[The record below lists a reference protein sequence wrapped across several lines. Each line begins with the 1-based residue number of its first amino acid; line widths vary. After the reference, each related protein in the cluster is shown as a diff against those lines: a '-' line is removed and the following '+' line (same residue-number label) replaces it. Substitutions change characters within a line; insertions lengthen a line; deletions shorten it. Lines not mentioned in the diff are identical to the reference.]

1 MSAKIRVVLF
11 DVMDTLV
18 VDPFFAGI
26 ESFFGCDRQSLL
38 RGLAPGVWPRFETGE
53 LSADQFYAA
62 MFHDGRSVDGAAL
75 EAFLRSRYRMIDGVL
90 PLVEALAHREVPL
103 AALSNYPVWWRMVA
117 EVTPLGALLD
127 WSHVSCE
134 TGVRKPDPQAYL
146 GACAR
151 LGAAPSEALLVDD
164 REENC
169 RAARDHG
176 LHAHRFTD
184 AASLDAALR
193 DLGLLAA
200 GPGLRREPG
209 SRR

>member
-1 MSAKIRVVLF
+1 MSVPVRVVLF

-26 ESFFGCDRQSLL
+26 EAFFACDRPSLL

-53 LSADQFYAA
+53 LSADAFYAA
-62 MFHDGRSVDGAAL
+62 MFHDGRAVDGAAL
-75 EAFLRSRYRMIDGVL
+75 EAYLRTRYRMIDGVL
-90 PLVEALAHREVPL
+90 PLVESLAARGVPL

-117 EVTPLGALLD
+117 ETTPLGALLD

-134 TGVRKPDPQAYL
+134 TGVRKPDAQAYL

-151 LGAAPSEALLVDD
+151 IGAQPAEALLVDD

-169 RAARDHG
+169 QAARDLG
-176 LHAHRFTD
+176 LHAHRFVD
-184 AASLDAALR
+184 AAGLAAALR
-193 DLGLLAA
+193 TVGLL
-200 GPGLRREPG
+200 PDG
-209 SRR
+209 SDVQ